1 MLLTRIIT
9 ATVLATLI
17 ALAVFLLPLEYFS
30 LLIALITLMAA
41 WEWTNLVSIS
51 SLYKRILFLVALVIP
66 MLGLHFWTQILELIA
81 TLTNWPDV
89 RDYSGILEWFVIA
102 PVIFWVIVMVLIRNA
117 PTNLLNLQLKISYKA
132 LIGWFILLSAWMF
145 LTRLRAFYGPEM
157 TMFFLLLIWGADVGA
172 YFTGRKWGTT
182 KLAPEISPG
191 KTVAGVRGAMVLG
204 FLLAVAF
211 IGYYSFRDGFVWTRI
226 FDFVL
231 LSLITVMI
239 SVYGD
244 LFISVVKRQGGLKD
258 SGNTLPGHGGVLDRI
273 DSIIAAIP
281 LFYAG
286 IILIGLDS

>member
-1 MLLTRIIT
+1 MLVTRIIN
-9 ATVLATLI
+9 ATVLAILI
-17 ALAVFLLPLEYFS
+17 SLAVFELPLEYFS

-51 SLYKRILFLVALVIP
+51 TLYKRVLFLVVLILP
-66 MLGLHFWTQILELIA
+66 MLGLNFWTQILELIA

-102 PVIFWVIVMVLIRNA
+102 PVIFWITSMILIRNA
-117 PTNLLNLQLKISYKA
+117 PINLLNLQLKMRYKA
-132 LIGWFILLSAWMF
+132 LIGGFILLSAWMF

-157 TMFFLLLIWGADVGA
+157 TMYFLLLIWGADVAA

-191 KTVAGVRGAMVLG
+191 KTVAGVRGALVLG
-204 FLLAVAF
+204 FILAVAF

-226 FDFVL
+226 LDFVL
-231 LSLITVMI
+231 LSLVTVLI
-239 SVYGD
+239 SIYGD
-244 LFISVVKRQGGLKD
+244 LFISLAKRQGGVKD
-258 SGNTLPGHGGVLDRI
+258 SGNMLPGHGGILDRI
-273 DSIIAAIP
+273 DSVIAAIP

>member
-1 MLLTRIIT
+1 MLVTRIIT
-9 ATVLATLI
+9 ATVLAILI
-17 ALAVFLLPLEYFS
+17 ALAVFELPLEYFS

-51 SLYKRILFLVALVIP
+51 TMYKRILFLVVFILP
-66 MLGLHFWTQILELIA
+66 MLGLNFWTQILELVA

-89 RDYSGILEWFVIA
+89 RDYSGILEWLVIA
-102 PVIFWVIVMVLIRNA
+102 PVLFWITAMILIRNA
-117 PTNLLNLQLKISYKA
+117 PTNLLNLQLKMRYKA
-132 LIGWFILLSAWMF
+132 FIGWFILLSAWMF

-157 TMFFLLLIWGADVGA
+157 TMYFLLLIWGADVAA

-191 KTVAGVRGAMVLG
+191 KTVAGVRGALVLG
-204 FLLAVAF
+204 FMLAVAF

-226 FDFVL
+226 LDFVL
-231 LSLITVMI
+231 LSLVTVVI
-239 SVYGD
+239 SIYGD
-244 LFISVVKRQGGLKD
+244 LFISLVKRQGGLKD
-258 SGNTLPGHGGVLDRI
+258 SGNMLPGHGGILDRI
-273 DSIIAAIP
+273 DSVIAAIP

>member
-1 MLLTRIIT
+1 MLVTRIIT
-9 ATVLATLI
+9 ATVLAILI
-17 ALAVFLLPLEYFS
+17 ALAVFELPLEYSS

-41 WEWTNLVSIS
+41 WEWTNLVSITT
-51 SLYKRILFLVALVIP
+51 LYKRILFLVVLILP
-66 MLGLHFWTQILELIA
+66 MLGLNFWTQILELVA

-102 PVIFWVIVMVLIRNA
+102 PVIFWITAMILIRNA
-117 PTNLLNLQLKISYKA
+117 PTNLLNLQLKMRYKA
-132 LIGWFILLSAWMF
+132 FIGWFILLSAWMF

-157 TMFFLLLIWGADVGA
+157 TMYFLLLIWGADVAA

-191 KTVAGVRGAMVLG
+191 KTVAGVRGALVLG
-204 FLLAVAF
+204 FILAVAF

-231 LSLITVMI
+231 LSLVTVVI
-239 SVYGD
+239 SIYGD
-244 LFISVVKRQGGLKD
+244 LFISLVKRQGGLKD
-258 SGNTLPGHGGVLDRI
+258 SGNMLPGHGGILDRI

>member
-1 MLLTRIIT
+1 MLVTRIIT
-9 ATVLATLI
+9 ATVLAILI
-17 ALAVFLLPLEYFS
+17 ALAVFELPLEYFS

-51 SLYKRILFLVALVIP
+51 TMYKRILFLVVLILP
-66 MLGLHFWTQILELIA
+66 MLGLNFWTQILELVA

-89 RDYSGILEWFVIA
+89 RDYSGILEWLVIA
-102 PVIFWVIVMVLIRNA
+102 PVLFWITAMILIRNA
-117 PTNLLNLQLKISYKA
+117 PTNLLNLQLKMRYKA
-132 LIGWFILLSAWMF
+132 FIGWFILLSAWMF

-157 TMFFLLLIWGADVGA
+157 TMYFLLLIWGADVAA

-191 KTVAGVRGAMVLG
+191 KTVAGVRGALVLG
-204 FLLAVAF
+204 FMLAVAF

-226 FDFVL
+226 LDFVL
-231 LSLITVMI
+231 LSLVTVVI
-239 SVYGD
+239 SIYGD
-244 LFISVVKRQGGLKD
+244 LFISLVKRQGGLKD
-258 SGNTLPGHGGVLDRI
+258 SGNMLPGHGGILDRI
-273 DSIIAAIP
+273 DSVIAAIP

>member
-1 MLLTRIIT
+1 MLVTRIIT
-9 ATVLATLI
+9 ATVLAILI
-17 ALAVFLLPLEYFS
+17 ALAVFELPLEYFS

-51 SLYKRILFLVALVIP
+51 TLYKRVLFLVVLILP
-66 MLGLHFWTQILELIA
+66 MLGLNFWTQILELIA

-102 PVIFWVIVMVLIRNA
+102 PVIFWITSMILIRNA
-117 PTNLLNLQLKISYKA
+117 PINLLNLQLKMRYKA
-132 LIGWFILLSAWMF
+132 LIGGFILLSAWMF

-157 TMFFLLLIWGADVGA
+157 TMYFLLLIWGADVAA

-191 KTVAGVRGAMVLG
+191 KTVAGVRGALVLG
-204 FLLAVAF
+204 FILAVAF

-226 FDFVL
+226 LDFVL
-231 LSLITVMI
+231 LSLVTVLI
-239 SVYGD
+239 SIYGD
-244 LFISVVKRQGGLKD
+244 LFISLAKRQGGVKD
-258 SGNTLPGHGGVLDRI
+258 SGNMLPGHGGILDRI
-273 DSIIAAIP
+273 DSVIAAIP

>member
-9 ATVLATLI
+9 ATILAALI
-17 ALAVFLLPLEYFS
+17 ALAVFELPIEYFS
-30 LLIALITLMAA
+30 LLIAAITLMAA

-51 SLYKRILFLVALVIP
+51 TVYKRILFLVVLILP

-81 TLTNWPDV
+81 TLTDWPDV

-102 PVIFWVIVMVLIRNA
+102 PVIFWITAMILIRNV
-117 PTNLLNLQLKISYKA
+117 PVNLINLELKMKYKT

-157 TMFFLLLIWGADVGA
+157 TMFFLLLIWGADVAA
-172 YFTGRKWGTT
+172 YFSGRKWGTT

-191 KTVAGVRGAMVLG
+191 KTVAGVRGALVLG
-204 FLLAVAF
+204 LILAVSF
-211 IGYYSFRDGFVWTRI
+211 IGYYSIRDGFVWTRI

-244 LFISVVKRQGGLKD
+244 LFISVVKRQGGVKD

-273 DSIIAAIP
+273 DSLIAAIP